1 VGAFA
6 GSRGDA
12 IFCACMFDVK
22 QKSKNI
28 RINLNNLKKRIILF
42 LFIFKNYIIYKVF
55 FNFQSKKIKIMEND
69 GQIVEK
75 DEPVSMF
82 NGARAAAIRILSRF
96 ERSDSYI
103 DKLVDYELRTGN
115 LSDLDKSLLTELVNG
130 VIRWKSKIDWVLVGF
145 YHGDYLKC
153 LNIVK
158 NAMRV
163 ALYQILYLDRIPIP
177 AAINDSVE
185 IIKRIQGEKT
195 AGIVNGVLRNIA
207 RSLDNVRFP
216 EKDEDPIYYYSV
228 IYSHPR
234 WMVKRWMDRFG
245 EMETEKLL
253 YINNRRPYI
262 CIRVNTLKTK
272 PEDVMSWLKAN
283 EIIYL
288 PSPLLKQSILL
299 KGLRG
304 DISAL
309 EIFKNGWITVQ
320 DTSASLVTLL
330 SKPKP
335 GYTILDLCAAPG
347 GKSFL
352 LAELI
357 ADRGRIIAVDQYRSK
372 LRFIEEGADRLG
384 ITSITALC
392 EDAESMKFDEQVD
405 LVCVDV
411 PCSGTGTIS
420 KKPDIKWKRE
430 RDDIVKLVDSQ
441 RKILVSASKLIKSG
455 GAIIYT
461 TCSIEPE
468 ENQENIEWFLKNN
481 PDFELESAEKYL
493 PKEICK
499 DGYVQIFPHI
509 HNIDG
514 AFGARLIKKDSK
526 PE

>member
-1 VGAFA
+1 
-6 GSRGDA
+6 
-12 IFCACMFDVK
+12 
-22 QKSKNI
+22 
-28 RINLNNLKKRIILF
+28 
-42 LFIFKNYIIYKVF
+42 
-55 FNFQSKKIKIMEND
+55 MENEE
-69 GQIVEK
+69 QIVEK
-75 DEPVSMF
+75 EAPISMF
-82 NGARAAAIRILSRF
+82 NGARASAIRILSRF

-103 DKLVDYELRTGN
+103 DKLVDYELRTGG

-207 RSLDNVRFP
+207 RNLDNVRYP
-216 EKDEDPIYYYSV
+216 EKDEDPVYYLS
-228 IYSHPR
+228 ILYSHPR

-253 YINNRRPYI
+253 YLNNRRPYI
-262 CIRVNTLKTK
+262 CVRVNTLKTT
-272 PEDVMSWLKAN
+272 PEKLINWFKAN
-283 EIIYL
+283 GLTYL
-288 PSPLLKQSILL
+288 PSPLLKQSILI
-299 KGLRG
+299 KGLRS
-304 DISAL
+304 DITAL
-309 EIFKNGWITVQ
+309 EIFRNGWIAVQ

-330 SKPKP
+330 SRPKP
-335 GYTILDLCAAPG
+335 GFTILDMCSAPG

-357 ADRGRIIAVDQYRSK
+357 ADNGKIIAVDQYKSK
-372 LRFIEEGADRLG
+372 LRFIEEGAERLG
-384 ITSITALC
+384 IKSIQTLC
-392 EDAESMKFDEQVD
+392 EDAETIKVNEQID
-405 LVCVDV
+405 LVCADV

-430 RDDIVKLVDSQ
+430 RDDIFKLVDTQ
-441 RKILVSASKLIKSG
+441 RKILESAAKIIKPG

-468 ENQENIEWFLKNN
+468 ENFENVEWFLKNH
-481 PDFELESAEKYL
+481 PEFELDPAEKYL
-493 PKEICK
+493 PKEICL
-499 DGYVQIFPHI
+499 DGCVQIFPHI

-514 AFGARLIKKDSK
+514 AFGARLIKKIA
-526 PE
+526 E